1 MRASLKSG
9 AGSRPGHSRPVVL
22 ELQLSSI
29 LPQAVPVLLL
39 GVTDPLIGAVH
50 SRASRVDPGF
60 YGERSEAL
68 IRGLPLIRAALPI
81 APKPKR
87 TKLCAKDLI
96 AELESINSQI
106 HRMMFQVERA
116 VANLATAG

>member
-1 MRASLKSG
+1 MRASVKSG
-9 AGSRPGHSRPVVL
+9 GGSRPGHGRPVVL
-22 ELQLSSI
+22 ELQLSSMFA
-29 LPQAVPVLLL
+29 QAVPVLRL
-39 GVTDPLIGAVH
+39 GFTDPLIGAVH
-50 SRASRVDPGF
+50 STASRVDTRF

-68 IRGLPLIRAALPI
+68 IRGLPLIRTALPSVS
-81 APKPKR
+81 KPRR

-106 HRMMFQVERA
+106 HRVMFQVERA